1 MKKILITGNSGY
13 IGSHLTSLLSNFYE
27 VHGLDIKEPKIPV
40 SKFYKQDIRTLMNGV
55 LTEEYHAVVHLAALV
70 NVGESE
76 KDPYAYYL
84 TNIIGTINLMN
95 CVTSNNVIFAS
106 TGAAEAGMSAYGRS
120 KRVAEDCVCQIANL
134 RHMNYTTF
142 RFYNVIGSTIAAPT
156 NMDGLFY
163 NLIKAMETGKFT
175 IFGNDYQESPD
186 GTCVRDY
193 VHVMEI
199 CEAIREAISKPSNST
214 ESLGHGVGYTVEHIV
229 EKFKEL
235 NNVNFGIDY
244 GPRRPGDIPVSVLE
258 DVSSYMKEL
267 YTIDD
272 LLKVDTNRKLL

>member
-27 VHGLDIKEPKIPV
+27 VHGLDIVEPKIPV
-40 SKFYKQDIRTLMNGV
+40 SKFYKQDVRTLMGNT
-55 LTEEYHAVVHLAALV
+55 LDEDYHAVVHLAALV
-70 NVGESE
+70 NVSESE
-76 KDPYAYYL
+76 RDPYAYYL

-95 CVTSNNVIFAS
+95 CVKTKNIIFAS
-106 TGAAEAGMSAYGRS
+106 TGAAESGMSAYGRS
-120 KRVAEDCVCQIANL
+120 KRVAEDCVQQISKL
-134 RHMNYTTF
+134 RNINYTTF

-156 NMDGLFY
+156 NMDGLFF
-163 NLIKAMETGKFT
+163 NLIKAIDTGTFT
-175 IFGNDYQESPD
+175 IFGNDYSESPD

-214 ESLGHGVGYTVEHIV
+214 ESLGHGVGYTVQHIV

-235 NNVNFGIDY
+235 NNVNFGITY

-258 DVSSYMKEL
+258 EVSSYMKEL

-272 LLKVDTNRKLL
+272 LLKVDRNKKLL